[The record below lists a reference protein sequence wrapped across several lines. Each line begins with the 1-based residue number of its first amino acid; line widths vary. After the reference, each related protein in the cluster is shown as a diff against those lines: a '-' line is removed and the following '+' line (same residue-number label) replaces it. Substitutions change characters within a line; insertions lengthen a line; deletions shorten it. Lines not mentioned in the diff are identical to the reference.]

1 MNVPMRYYHPSIK
14 DVGGVR
20 KIVKNLSPN
29 FDAQKMSYTQKFKI
43 PLPKPPLGV
52 PINVPMRY
60 YHPSIKNVGGVRKN
74 VKKSKSEL

>member
-43 PLPKPPLGV
+43 PLPKPPLGGSNKCSYV
-52 PINVPMRY
+52 ILSPFDQKCRRSSQKREKI
-60 YHPSIKNVGGVRKN
+60 
-74 VKKSKSEL
+74 

>member
-29 FDAQKMSYTQKFKI
+29 FDAQKNELHAKI
-43 PLPKPPLGV
+43 QNSV
-52 PINVPMRY
+52 
-60 YHPSIKNVGGVRKN
+60 S
-74 VKKSKSEL
+74 